1 MAFLWLRGHACRAEV
16 GSLVWRN
23 GRAVQLPNLGRKW
36 VFRGQLGEEGE
47 LTAAGVPFDS
57 SGSSGP
63 GTLPVCPTPFLWDFL
78 LKPFLW

>member
-1 MAFLWLRGHACRAEV
+1 MSARALQSPGQPLPLSTLRREL
-16 GSLVWRN
+16 GSCV
-23 GRAVQLPNLGRKW
+23 
-36 VFRGQLGEEGE
+36 RGQLGEEGE